1 MGHQDREQGNCIM
14 VGKRG
19 RPAKSGDRYK
29 CGKLKPADTSKQ
41 PISPALWQRIKTNGQ
56 KIGLDPRLGTELGRL
71 ALHDELTSSK
81 VSAGFRIA
89 EIYHTFEHLHARTR
103 SAAGSSF
110 FRQFVADLEEPIEV
124 RRQATDDYLDLDR
137 ELREREAR
145 EDFDVLQYY
154 MPAAQRD
161 LLEQVCVASR
171 PINPVSI
178 PVLKVVLKYFFEIF
192 RDDKNYRSKRSKKF
206 DADTPKIKFYRPKK
220 DKAKKAEKLQE
231 AEEPKLKPVD
241 KRKLSYMQTL
251 RILRPDL
258 NDEQLEQAWGV
269 YHALIARADFRK
281 EKEAVPA

>member
-1 MGHQDREQGNCIM
+1 M
-14 VGKRG
+14 VQAKRG
-19 RPAKSGDRYK
+19 RPSKSGDRYK

-71 ALHDELTSSK
+71 ALHDELTSSE

-89 EIYHTFEHLHARTR
+89 EIYGAFELFHGRTR

-110 FRQFVADLEEPIEV
+110 FRQFVADLEKPIEIN
-124 RRQATDDYLDLDR
+124 RRRTDDYISLDQ
-137 ELREREAR
+137 EERERGAH

-161 LLEQVCVASR
+161 LVEQVCVASR

-178 PVLKVVLKYFFEIF
+178 PVLKLVLQYFFEIF
-192 RDDKNYRSKRSKKF
+192 RDDRNYRSKRSKKF

-220 DKAKKAEKLQE
+220 DKAKKAEKAVEQPGQ
-231 AEEPKLKPVD
+231 PKPID

-251 RILRPDL
+251 HILRPDL
-258 NDEQLEQAWGV
+258 TEEQLEQAWGV
-269 YHALIARADFRK
+269 YHAMIARADFRK
-281 EKEAVPA
+281 EKEVVPA

>member
-1 MGHQDREQGNCIM
+1 M
-14 VGKRG
+14 VAKRG
-19 RPAKSGDRYK
+19 RPSRSGERYK

-71 ALHDELTSSK
+71 ALHDELTSVE

-89 EIYHTFEHLHARTR
+89 EIYQTFEHFHGRTR

-110 FRQFVADLEEPIEV
+110 FRQFVADLEKPIEV
-124 RRQATDDYLDLDR
+124 SRRRTDDYIDIDR
-137 ELREREAR
+137 EDREREAR
-145 EDFDVLQYY
+145 EDFDVLQFY

-161 LLEQVCVASR
+161 IVEQVCVASR
-171 PINPVSI
+171 PINPMSL
-178 PVLKVVLKYFFEIF
+178 PVLKMVLQYFFEIF

-220 DKAKKAEKLQE
+220 EKAEKAE
-231 AEEPKLKPVD
+231 AAVEVEQPKPRPVD

-258 NDEQLEQAWGV
+258 TEGQLEQASDV
-269 YHALIARADFRK
+269 YHALMARADFRK
-281 EKEAVPA
+281 EKEAAPA

>member
-1 MGHQDREQGNCIM
+1 MLA
-14 VGKRG
+14 KRG
-19 RPAKSGDRYK
+19 RPSRSGERYK

-71 ALHDELTSSK
+71 ALHDELTSAE
-81 VSAGFRIA
+81 VSAGFRIS
-89 EIYHTFEHLHARTR
+89 EIYQTFEHFHGRTR

-110 FRQFVADLEEPIEV
+110 FRQFVADLEKPIEV
-124 RRQATDDYLDLDR
+124 SRRRTDDYIDIDR
-137 ELREREAR
+137 EDREREAR
-145 EDFDVLQYY
+145 EDFDVLQFY

-161 LLEQVCVASR
+161 IVEQVCVASR
-171 PINPVSI
+171 PINPMSL
-178 PVLKVVLKYFFEIF
+178 PVLKMVLQYFFEIF

-220 DKAKKAEKLQE
+220 EKAKKAEAAVEVEQ
-231 AEEPKLKPVD
+231 PKPRPVD

-258 NDEQLEQAWGV
+258 TEGQLEQASDV
-269 YHALIARADFRK
+269 YHALMARADFRK
-281 EKEAVPA
+281 EKEAAPA

>member
-1 MGHQDREQGNCIM
+1 M
-14 VGKRG
+14 VAKRG
-19 RPAKSGDRYK
+19 RPSKSGERCK

-56 KIGLDPRLGTELGRL
+56 KIGVDPRLGTELGRL
-71 ALHDELTSSK
+71 ALHDELSSAE

-89 EIYHTFEHLHARTR
+89 EIYNSFYYFHRLTR

-110 FRQFVADLEEPIEV
+110 FRQFVADLEKPIEIS
-124 RRQATDDYLDLDR
+124 RRATDDYLDIDR

-161 LLEQVCVASR
+161 LIEEVCVASR

-178 PVLKVVLKYFFEIF
+178 PVLKMVLQYFFEIF

-206 DADTPKIKFYRPKK
+206 DADAPKIKFYKPKK
-220 DKAKKAEKLQE
+220 DKTKKAEKPVEQPE
-231 AEEPKLKPVD
+231 RPKLVD
-241 KRKLSYMQTL
+241 KRKISYMQTL
-251 RILRPDL
+251 HILRPDL
-258 NDEQLEQAWGV
+258 TNEQLEEAWGV
-269 YHALIARADFRK
+269 YHALIARAEFRK

>member
-1 MGHQDREQGNCIM
+1 M
-14 VGKRG
+14 VAKRG
-19 RPAKSGDRYK
+19 RPSKSGDRYK

-71 ALHDELTSSK
+71 ALHDELTSAE

-89 EIYHTFEHLHARTR
+89 EIYQAFEHFHGRTR

-110 FRQFVADLEEPIEV
+110 FRQFVADMEKPIEV
-124 RRQATDDYLDLDR
+124 SRRRTDDHIDIDR
-137 ELREREAR
+137 EEREREAR
-145 EDFDVLQYY
+145 EDFTVLQYY
-154 MPAAQRD
+154 MPPAQRD
-161 LLEQVCVASR
+161 LVEQVCVGSR
-171 PINPVSI
+171 AINPTSI
-178 PVLKVVLKYFFEIF
+178 PVLKMVLQYFFEIF

-220 DKAKKAEKLQE
+220 KAKKVEKVVE
-231 AEEPKLKPVD
+231 AEQPKAKSID

-251 RILRPDL
+251 RILRP
-258 NDEQLEQAWGV
+258 EQLEQAWGV

>member
-1 MGHQDREQGNCIM
+1 MLA
-14 VGKRG
+14 KRG
-19 RPAKSGDRYK
+19 RPSRSGERYK

-71 ALHDELTSSK
+71 ALHDELTSVE

-89 EIYHTFEHLHARTR
+89 EIYQTFEHFHGRTR

-110 FRQFVADLEEPIEV
+110 FRQFVADLEKPIEV
-124 RRQATDDYLDLDR
+124 SRRRTDDYIDIDR
-137 ELREREAR
+137 EDREREAR
-145 EDFDVLQYY
+145 EDFDVLQFY

-161 LLEQVCVASR
+161 IVEQVCVASR
-171 PINPVSI
+171 PINPMSL
-178 PVLKVVLKYFFEIF
+178 PVLKMVLQYFFEIF

-220 DKAKKAEKLQE
+220 EKAKKAEAAVEVEQ
-231 AEEPKLKPVD
+231 PKPRPVD

-258 NDEQLEQAWGV
+258 TEGQLEQASDV
-269 YHALIARADFRK
+269 YHALMARADFRK
-281 EKEAVPA
+281 EKEAAPA

>member
-1 MGHQDREQGNCIM
+1 M
-14 VGKRG
+14 VARRG
-19 RPAKSGDRYK
+19 RPSKSGDRYK

-71 ALHDELTSSK
+71 ALHNELTSME

-89 EIYHTFEHLHARTR
+89 EIYQAFEHFHGRTR

-110 FRQFVADLEEPIEV
+110 FRQFVADLEKPIEV
-124 RRQATDDYLDLDR
+124 TRRRTDDYIDIDR
-137 ELREREAR
+137 EEREREAR
-145 EDFDVLQYY
+145 EDFGVLQYY

-161 LLEQVCVASR
+161 LVEQVCVTSR
-171 PINPVSI
+171 SINPASLS
-178 PVLKVVLKYFFEIF
+178 VLKMVLQYFFEIF
-192 RDDKNYRSKRSKKF
+192 RDDKNYQSKRSKKF
-206 DADTPKIKFYRPKK
+206 DANAPKIKFYRPKK
-220 DKAKKAEKLQE
+220 DKAQKAETAVE
-231 AEEPKLKPVD
+231 AGQPKPKPID

-258 NDEQLEQAWGV
+258 TDDQLKHAWGI

-281 EKEAVPA
+281 EKETAPA